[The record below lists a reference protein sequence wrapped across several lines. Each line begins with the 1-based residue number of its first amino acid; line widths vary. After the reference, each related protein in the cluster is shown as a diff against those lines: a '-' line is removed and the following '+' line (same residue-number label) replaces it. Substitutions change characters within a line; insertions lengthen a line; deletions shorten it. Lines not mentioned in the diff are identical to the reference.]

1 MARPLRIQFSGAV
14 YHVINRGTA
23 RQATFLQEQDYEAFL
38 KTLAEAHGLWGVEV
52 FAYSLMSNHVL
63 CGAPHNTCTCS
74 LRAARSLSANSC
86 KGCIQ
91 SYTQYF
97 NRSYRTSEYF
107 SLFGRGAI
115 FLQAVSD
122 PLLSVT
128 PRSYVANPQSVG
140 N

>member
-14 YHVINRGTA
+14 YHDINRGTA
-23 RQATFLQEQDYEAFL
+23 RQATFVQKQDYEAFL
-38 KTLAEAHGLWGVEV
+38 KTLAEAHVLWGVEV
-52 FAYSLMSNHVL
+52 FAYCLMSNHVL
-63 CGAPHNTCTCS
+63 RGAPRNTCTCS

-86 KGCIQ
+86 KGCINLTP
-91 SYTQYF
+91 SISTAAIA
-97 NRSYRTSEYF
+97 TSEYF

-128 PRSYVANPQSVG
+128 PRSHVANPQSVG
-140 N
+140 